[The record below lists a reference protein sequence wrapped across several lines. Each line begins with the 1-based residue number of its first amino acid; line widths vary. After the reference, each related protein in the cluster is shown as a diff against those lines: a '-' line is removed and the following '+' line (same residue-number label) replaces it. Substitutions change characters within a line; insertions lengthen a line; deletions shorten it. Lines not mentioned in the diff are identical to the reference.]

1 MSKVLQTPWYD
12 ETIKALQLNGKS
24 ERTQEAYAR
33 AVRMLIEF
41 YGKEPD
47 LISEKEIQ
55 DYFLYRKNVSSW
67 APQTLKISYSGVK
80 FFFRN
85 VLKQDMHTFTYLRA
99 KNEKRL
105 PSVLSRDEVLS
116 IFSHVR
122 TPHNHA
128 FLVTMYSCGLRVQEA
143 LHLQVPDIDSKC
155 NKMIH
160 VHRGKGAKDRYVPIP
175 DETLLI
181 LRRHWVTHKNR
192 VLLFPALGRGAKDA
206 ALSQTPMAISSV
218 QGAFRDAKAA
228 AGINKRGVS
237 LHTLRHSYAT
247 HLLEAGVNI
256 RTIQQYLGHSQLE
269 TTMIYLHLTHK
280 GQEDACNIINSVM
293 KSFVK

>member
-1 MSKVLQTPWYD
+1 MKTPWYD
-12 ETIKALQLNGKS
+12 ETLKALQLNGKS

-41 YGKEPD
+41 CGKEPN

-55 DYFLYRKNVSSW
+55 DYFIYRKNVSKW

-80 FFFRN
+80 FFYRN

-105 PSVLSRDEVLS
+105 PSVLSRDEVFT
-116 IFSHVR
+116 IFSHVH
-122 TPHNHA
+122 TAHNRA
-128 FLVTMYSCGLRVQEA
+128 FLVTLYSCGLRVQEA
-143 LHLQVPDIDSKC
+143 LHLQVSDIDWRTM
-155 NKMIH
+155 NIH
-160 VHRGKGAKDRYVPIP
+160 IHRGKGAKDRYVPIP
-175 DETLLI
+175 TETLLL
-181 LRRHWVTHKNR
+181 LRKHWKTHRNP
-192 VLLFPALGRGAKDA
+192 VFIFPALGRGHNDA
-206 ALSQTPMAISSV
+206 ELSQTPMAISSV

-269 TTMIYLHLTHK
+269 TTMIYLHLTRK
-280 GQEDACNIINSVM
+280 GNEDACKIINSVM
-293 KSFVK
+293 NGFVK

>member
-1 MSKVLQTPWYD
+1 MSQVLKTPWYD

-41 YGKEPD
+41 CGKEPN

-55 DYFLYRKNVSSW
+55 DYFIYRKNVSKW

-80 FFFRN
+80 FFYRN

-105 PSVLSRDEVLS
+105 PSVLSRDEVFQIL
-116 IFSHVR
+116 SHVR

-128 FLVTMYSCGLRVQEA
+128 FLVTLYSCGLRVQES
-143 LHLQVPDIDSKC
+143 LHLQVSDIDWR
-155 NKMIH
+155 KMKIH
-160 VHRGKGAKDRYVPIP
+160 IHRGKGAKDRYVPIP
-175 DETLLI
+175 TETLLL
-181 LRRHWVTHKNR
+181 LRKHWKTHRNP
-192 VLLFPALGRGAKDA
+192 VLIFPALGRGHNDA

-228 AGINKRGVS
+228 AGINKRGVC

-269 TTMIYLHLTHK
+269 TTMIYLHLTQK
-280 GQEDACNIINSVM
+280 GHEDAFNIINSLM
-293 KSFVK
+293 KSFGK

>member
-1 MSKVLQTPWYD
+1 MSEVLQTPWYN
-12 ETIKALQLNGKS
+12 ETVKALQLNGRS
-24 ERTQEAYAR
+24 ESTQEAYAR

-41 YGKEPD
+41 CCKEPD

-55 DYFLYRKNVSSW
+55 EYFLYRKNVSKW
-67 APQTLKISYSGVK
+67 APQTLKIAYSGIK

-99 KNEKRL
+99 MNEKRL
-105 PSVLSRDEVLS
+105 PSVLSRDEVFR
-116 IFSHVR
+116 IFSHIR
-122 TPHNHA
+122 TSHNHA
-128 FLVTMYSCGLRVQEA
+128 FLVTLYSCGLRVQEA
-143 LHLQVPDIDSKC
+143 LNLQVSDIDGKC
-155 NKMIH
+155 NMSVH

-175 DETLLI
+175 EETLQI
-181 LRRHWVTHKNR
+181 LRQHWKTHRNPG
-192 VLLFPALGRGAKDA
+192 LIFPASGRGGKDA
-206 ALSQTPMAISSV
+206 ALSRTPMAVSSV

-269 TTMIYLHLTHK
+269 TTMLYLHLTHK
-280 GQEDACNIINSVM
+280 GNEDACKIINSLM
-293 KSFVK
+293 KSFGK